1 MDPVLRRIDEL
12 LDDDSLVAGVLEA
25 MRGRFA
31 HSGRRGRYG
40 TPAEVALRML
50 VLKHL
55 KDWSYEQLQ
64 WEVTVVVLDSSADG
78 SGQGRPATH
87 TVITAKV

>member
-1 MDPVLRRIDEL
+1 
-12 LDDDSLVAGVLEA
+12 

-64 WEVTVVVLDSSADG
+64 WEVTG
-78 SGQGRPATH
+78 
-87 TVITAKV
+87 